1 MPVYWDESCTE
12 GGYAMVADPKRELHA
27 LIDHLD
33 ADDTAN
39 TLAYARSLIGIH
51 IGISASASS
60 RPVDMRQQQ
69 SLPTLHSAPAIR
81 TIDDLRTDVF
91 GADEDG
97 EEFEYAIR
105 RWREEAEGV

>member
-1 MPVYWDESCTE
+1 
-12 GGYAMVADPKRELHA
+12 MVADPKRELHA

-39 TLAYARSLIGIH
+39 TLAYARSLISIH
-51 IGISASASS
+51 SASASS
-60 RPVDMRQQQ
+60 QPVDAGQQH
-69 SLPTLHSAPAIR
+69 SLPTLRTVPPIR
-81 TIDDLRTDVF
+81 TIDDLWANVF

-97 EEFEYAIR
+97 EEFDRTIR